1 MKSMCYNC
9 RYFKKANPKG
19 DGLEKYPGC
28 SALENFV
35 CSDAVSCG
43 AVTCIILPE
52 LVKRCLYHDDRK

>member
-28 SALENFV
+28 SALEDLA
-35 CSDAVSCG
+35 CEDVSCG

-52 LVKRCLYHDDRK
+52 LVKRCLYYDARK